1 MAWVSPA
8 ISSLRLGADETLD
21 NYNWQSM
28 KNIRLVDDSDVTAAA
43 HLDLESVVGRHVALS
58 PEAEAAEQAKL
69 FRASKIAKITTASM
83 TLIFLVLWPM
93 PLYGT
98 GYIFNQAFFS
108 GWVIVG
114 IIWLLCSTMAVGV
127 YPLWEGRQSLARN
140 FGGMWRDITGK
151 GPRRG
156 RAVQVVEGEKTS
168 ESGTQTPTAKE
179 AEATTVLRK

>member
-1 MAWVSPA
+1 
-8 ISSLRLGADETLD
+8 
-21 NYNWQSM
+21 M
-28 KNIRLVDDSDVTAAA
+28 KEIRLVDDSDVATDA
-43 HLDLESVVGRHVALS
+43 HMDVEAVHGRHGVLS

-69 FRASKIAKITTASM
+69 FRASKIAKITTATM
-83 TLIFLVLWPM
+83 TIILLILWPM

-98 GYIFNQAFFS
+98 GYIFSESFFS

-127 YPLWEGRQSLARN
+127 YPLWEGRESLVRN

-156 RAVQVVEGEKTS
+156 PAVEVVEGKG
-168 ESGTQTPTAKE
+168 ESGTVTPKE
-179 AEATTVLRK
+179 AEAKALEEKQ